1 MERSRSRR
9 CRTGSADSESE
20 LASNTPVDLAQQSIA
35 GVYRSSHKRTGK
47 VGGEQ
52 EPRRC
57 DVASRVFGQGRRR
70 QRGRCLHVLGR
81 PGHRKGLRSGAMF
94 GSPERHRAHRVVHA
108 GEPVV
113 RPLLRQA
120 FGHQRIRRGSPLFAQ
135 KGWNPQ
141 TQSNDPAGTTIPY
154 RFDTTRGP
162 LVAGE
167 CVNDPGHDWIAM
179 HNAWNNG
186 GNDNWLPAQAAVSA
200 LQGNTPVTMGYYQRE
215 DIPIHYLLADTFTIC
230 DGYFCSLIGGTS
242 PNRLYWMSGTIDPDG
257 ANGGPLL
264 VDPNI
269 QPQGRFSWR
278 TMPDNLED
286 AGVSWKIYQN
296 KLLGA
301 LNNTVIGYDG
311 MLNDFKQAQNPRT
324 NLARYGIAPTYPR
337 DFVSDVRNN
346 RLPKVSWVL
355 PGFLLS
361 EHPAF
366 PVNVGAVAIVDV
378 LRILLS
384 NPAVWEKTALI
395 VSYDENG
402 GFFDHVTPTTAPP
415 GTPGEWITVPN
426 IDAVTGS
433 GGIRGPIGL
442 GYRVPCFVISPYS
455 RGPLMVHDTFD
466 HTSQLKLIETR
477 FGVPVPNISAWRNG
491 LVGDMT
497 STFNF
502 AVPPNS
508 SRPNLSHPAINAVQK
523 LPQCVPNYVLGA
535 VTKTAVPYRVPFPQV
550 MPTQET
556 QPARGI
562 PNGLC

>member
-1 MERSRSRR
+1 MSKSPVDAMSRR
-9 CRTGSADSESE
+9 EF
-20 LASNTPVDLAQQSIA
+20 LAKAA
-35 GVYRSSHKRTGK
+35 
-47 VGGEQ
+47 
-52 EPRRC
+52 
-57 DVASRVFGQGRRR
+57 AA
-70 QRGRCLHVLGR
+70 
-81 PGHRKGLRSGAMF
+81 SGAGAFMSLAGPVIEKAYAAGPCSGHLSDIEHIVLFMQENRSFDHYF
-94 GSPERHRAHRVVHA
+94 GKLS
-108 GEPVV
+108 GTNG
-113 RPLLRQA
+113 
-120 FGHQRIRRGSPLFAQ
+120 FDSGSPLFAQ

-523 LPQCVPNYVLGA
+523 LPQCVPNYVLGT

-556 QPARGI
+556 QPARGV
-562 PNGLC
+562 PSGLC